1 MVDDLMMEKRAIDQ
15 SIRSLEL
22 RWPCKCAARESKS
35 WESGRFMRENMSV
48 ESWVCM
54 VLKTS
59 PFCIGGIVVV
69 IL

>member
-1 MVDDLMMEKRAIDQ
+1 
-15 SIRSLEL
+15 
-22 RWPCKCAARESKS
+22 
-35 WESGRFMRENMSV
+35 MSV

-69 IL
+69 ILWKPVR